1 MLLNGLLAVLTVVAV
16 AGVAAAPVASAD
28 PVYYE
33 QPPSDGLHHEDG
45 APITNIHPY
54 SSEGQPLSGVRLYDQ
69 DGRPIDDLAD
79 ETADGEA
86 VEPIPDAPPQL
97 GNVFPQQRQV
107 VGWDES
113 GGPVGV
119 PMEVPAPPGPQ
130 TAGPTST
137 APPSPGK

>member
-1 MLLNGLLAVLTVVAV
+1 MNGLLAVLTVVAEP
-16 AGVAAAPVASAD
+16 GVAAVAAGPVASAD

-79 ETADGEA
+79 RTADGED
-86 VEPIPDAPPQL
+86 VVPRPDAPPQL

-107 VGWDES
+107 LTYDER
-113 GGPVGV
+113 GEPVVV
-119 PMEVPAPPGPQ
+119 PMDVPAAPPGA
-130 TAGPTST
+130 T
-137 APPSPGK
+137 PPGTPLPPK